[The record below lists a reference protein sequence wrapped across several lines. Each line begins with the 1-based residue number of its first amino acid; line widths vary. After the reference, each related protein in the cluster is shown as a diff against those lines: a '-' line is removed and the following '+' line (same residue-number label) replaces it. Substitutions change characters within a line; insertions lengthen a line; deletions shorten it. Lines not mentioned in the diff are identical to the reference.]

1 MRTSSGTKFT
11 SATAKSFVTKAG
23 LRFYP
28 KHEAFY
34 SHKAGFQTATIW
46 GRKEDAVHG
55 YGDTP
60 VGLEYFGGKDY
71 KEVTMLKMRLWL
83 TEQGIKYTLE
93 DDYKII
99 LVDDSVLSVKV
110 GA

>member
-1 MRTSSGTKFT
+1 MTTKNFT

-28 KHEAFY
+28 KHESFY
-34 SHKAGFQTATIW
+34 SHKAGFQTATVW
-46 GRKEDAVHG
+46 GSKENSAYG
-55 YGDTP
+55 YGDIP
-60 VGLEYFGGKDY
+60 VGLEYFGGKDN

-99 LVDDSVLSVKV
+99 LVDDSVLSAKV